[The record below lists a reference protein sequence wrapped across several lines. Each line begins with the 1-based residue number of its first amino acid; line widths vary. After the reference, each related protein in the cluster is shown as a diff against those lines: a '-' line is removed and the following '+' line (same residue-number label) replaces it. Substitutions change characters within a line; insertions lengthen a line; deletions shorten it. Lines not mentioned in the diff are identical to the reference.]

1 VLFRIAITILLL
13 SVSGIAQTRGP
24 GWSAGPIGHMGL
36 RSIASAH
43 GHHRFFPGYA
53 YYGLPY
59 FYSDYEPYEQYVPEP
74 PPRPEP
80 TPVVKIEPA
89 PDPVLLELRSGQWVR
104 VSQFSEVSGNVL
116 STAASSAHTSTKPL
130 LPAMLVFRDGHT
142 EEVSSYSI
150 IGGAIYT
157 KADYWSTGKW
167 TRTIQ
172 LADLNIP
179 ATIEQ
184 NRGRGVDFALPSSPD
199 EIMIRP

>member
-1 VLFRIAITILLL
+1 MFFRLAITIVLL
-13 SVSGIAQTRGP
+13 SVSGIAQTRGAGWNGSTVGRIGPRAFGP
-24 GWSAGPIGHMGL
+24 GH
-36 RSIASAH
+36 RV
-43 GHHRFFPGYA
+43 HRFFPGYA

-59 FYSDYEPYEQYVPEP
+59 FYSDYEPYEEYVPEP

-80 TPVVKIEPA
+80 VPVVKIEPA

-104 VSQFSEVSGNVL
+104 VNEFSQTSENVF
-116 STAASSAHTSTKPL
+116 STAAPSPQSSTKQ
-130 LPAMLVFRDGHT
+130 LPPAILVFRDGHT

-150 IGGAIYT
+150 IGEAIYT

-184 NRGRGVDFALPSSPD
+184 NRTRGVDFGLPSSPD